1 MNGEKILG
9 EDKVEEDAAV
19 QRLLRERKKL
29 RVNTNNILVRTTEQI
44 DQIVI
49 PPSLKWLIYQ
59 KFLKNIVHL
68 RAERSYH
75 VAKSRVY
82 CPNIKND
89 IKFFIENECPC
100 LA

>member
-29 RVNTNNILVRTTEQI
+29 RVNTNNILVRTTKQI

-59 KFLKNIVHL
+59 KFLKNIAHL
-68 RAERSYH
+68 REERSYH
-75 VAKSRVY
+75 IAKSRVY
-82 CPNIKND
+82 WPNIEND
-89 IKFFIENECPC
+89 IKFFIDNECPC